1 MSSLLP
7 RIPPSVEIRLLIHE
21 MNFHLVCDEAL
32 YVSRLRSHGIDEMR
46 ALDAYRFT
54 QIALG
59 RRLKVLQGVPLPD
72 TFVRFDTA
80 GRCIDS
86 GRLSEQTLFRE
97 VSQMAGT
104 AFSPWTAQA
113 IGHSSPEVNDAHAQI
128 DEGKTPAEV
137 MLSPCLLFTK
147 FPGKELIEHALR
159 ESAASMCC

>member
-1 MSSLLP
+1 MLQHERAWPMPEGLYDPLPVRAASWWPRLYQFIVCPFIGALAERRSAGSSRPCSCPRAGGLEVSSLLP

-86 GRLSEQTLFRE
+86 GRLSQQTLFR
-97 VSQMAGT
+97 
-104 AFSPWTAQA
+104 
-113 IGHSSPEVNDAHAQI
+113 
-128 DEGKTPAEV
+128 
-137 MLSPCLLFTK
+137 
-147 FPGKELIEHALR
+147 
-159 ESAASMCC
+159 